1 MQNQTIL
8 CFDFGEKNIG
18 VAVGQT
24 VTATASPLET
34 IKTINSK
41 PDWSKISALIDEWHP
56 EALVVG
62 VPLELDDSR
71 QRMTDVTEK
80 FARQLEGRYKLPVYH
95 ADERLTSFE
104 ARRRLK
110 DIHNLDPVAAQII
123 LEGWLNEHANQDHR

>member
-1 MQNQTIL
+1 MQDKTIL

-24 VTATASPLET
+24 ITATASPLET

-41 PDWSKISALIDEWHP
+41 PDWNKVSAIIKKWEP
-56 EALVVG
+56 CALVVG
-62 VPLELDDSR
+62 IPLEMDDSR
-71 QRMTDVTEK
+71 QRMTDIAER
-80 FARQLEGRYKLPVYH
+80 FARQLEGRYRLPVHH

-110 DIHNLDPVAAQII
+110 DINNLDPVAAQVI
-123 LEGWLNEHANQDHR
+123 LEGWLSEQKTIK